1 MSTQEQMER
10 IAKAFA
16 EAKAAY
22 ARAEAAMFEAYNSLV
37 NEEPSEPATESDNK
51 RQSFRRNA
59 VAIERKKRCLTQK
72 RLGIALGFK
81 RDDAQPRV
89 SQIESGDRAISDSLF
104 KACAKVFGETPESL
118 EAIGRE
124 HASQRERKIL
134 EVLRF
139 ARGNPVSIAALSDR
153 LGLSTSEGW
162 AEVEPLVND
171 HRVLKVPGGFVI
183 ATEELA

>member
-1 MSTQEQMER
+1 MSTQER
-10 IAKAFA
+10 FVDASKAFV

-22 ARAEAAMFEAYNSLV
+22 ARAEAAMFEAYSSLV
-37 NEEPSEPATESDNK
+37 NEEPSEPATESDNQ
-51 RQSFRRNA
+51 RQAYRRGA
-59 VAIERKKRCLTQK
+59 VLIVRKQHCWTQK
-72 RLGIALGFK
+72 RLGLALGYK
-81 RDDAQPRV
+81 ANDAQSRV
-89 SQIESGDRAISDSLF
+89 SQIEAGFRGIPDEMLKAI
-104 KACAKVFGETPESL
+104 AKVFGETPESL

-162 AEVEPLVND
+162 AELEPLVND

>member
-16 EAKAAY
+16 EVREAC
-22 ARAEAAMFEAYNSLV
+22 ARAEAAMRACGSFAVLV
-37 NEEPSEPATESDNK
+37 PVANETNEQ

-59 VAIERKKRCLTQK
+59 VAIERKKRCWTQK
-72 RLGIALGFK
+72 RLGIALGF
-81 RDDAQPRV
+81 RADDAQPRI
-89 SQIESGDRAISDSLF
+89 SQMETGERSISDNLL
-104 KACAKVFGETPESL
+104 KAIAEVFGETAEWL
-118 EAIGRE
+118 EAVGRE
-124 HASQRERKIL
+124 HASRREQKIL

-139 ARGNPVSIAALSDR
+139 AFLPMSIAALSER

-162 AEVEPLVND
+162 AEIEPLVND

-183 ATEELA
+183 ANEEQA

>member
-16 EAKAAY
+16 EVREAC
-22 ARAEAAMFEAYNSLV
+22 ARAEAAMRACGSFAVLV
-37 NEEPSEPATESDNK
+37 PVANETNEQ

-139 ARGNPVSIAALSDR
+139 AHGNPVSIAALSDR

-162 AEVEPLVND
+162 AEIEPLIND